1 MVAVGGWVM
10 ENVARVVLAVDE
22 HEVAEEVMHFLDGA
36 GGAHVV
42 ATAADERQLAEAVRQ
57 LEPDAV
63 VASPS
68 LLRRG
73 APVGRGVLAVDTR
86 ESVGSLR
93 TAIRAG
99 VQGFYLWPQERDELA
114 AASRRTA
121 AAASNADGV
130 GRLIAV
136 IGSRGG
142 AGTTFLATHLAAAF
156 ARRRRDCVLIDLDVL
171 FDDIAA
177 ALGIP
182 IDEPVPTM
190 TDLLADE
197 GVVSMERRPWTHPA
211 GFRVIPGS
219 NGAGPIELDADD
231 AVAVVDATARASDVV
246 VAHLPRT
253 VSPSARAIVARAE
266 EVVVVLTLEVA
277 SFRAARRTVAAFDVE
292 ERCRFVVNRAQRADV
307 AVEDVQRV
315 FGRPALGVV
324 PASSRVRGAQDRG
337 ALLPPRGRVARAVD
351 RIAVALTEPA

>member
-1 MVAVGGWVM
+1 
-10 ENVARVVLAVDE
+10 VVLAVDE
-22 HEVAEEVMHFLDGA
+22 HEVAEEVVHFLDRA
-36 GGAHVV
+36 GGAQVV

-73 APVGRGVLAVDTR
+73 TPVGRALLAVDTR

-99 VQGFYLWPQERDELA
+99 AQGFYLWPHERDELA

-121 AAASNADGV
+121 VAASNADG

-156 ARRRRDCVLIDLDVL
+156 ARRRRDCVLIDLDVQ

-182 IDEPVPTM
+182 IDEPVPTL

-219 NGAGPIELDADD
+219 NGRGPIEIDADD
-231 AVAVVDATARASDVV
+231 AAAVVDATARASDVV

-253 VSPSARAIVARAE
+253 ASPIARAIVARAE

-277 SFRAARRTVAAFDVE
+277 SFRAARRTVATFDVE
-292 ERCRFVVNRAQRADV
+292 ERCRFVVNRAQRADIAV
-307 AVEDVQRV
+307 ADVQRV

-324 PASSRVRGAQDRG
+324 PASSQVRGAQDRG

-351 RIAVALTEPA
+351 RIAAALTEPV

>member
-1 MVAVGGWVM
+1 M
-10 ENVARVVLAVDE
+10 ENVARLVLAVDE
-22 HEVAEEVMHFLDGA
+22 HDVAEEVMHFLDRA

-42 ATAADERQLAEAVRQ
+42 ATAVDERQLAEAVRQ
-57 LEPDAV
+57 LDPDAV

-73 APVGRGVLAVDTR
+73 APDGRAILAVDTR

-93 TAIRAG
+93 TALRAG
-99 VQGFYLWPQERDELA
+99 VRGFYLWPHERDELV

-121 AAASNADGV
+121 STVENGER
-130 GRLIAV
+130 GRVIAV
-136 IGSRGG
+136 VGSRGG

-156 ARRRRDCVLIDLDVL
+156 TRRGRDCVLMDLDVL
-171 FDDIAA
+171 FDDVFP

-182 IDEPVPTM
+182 VDEPVPTLV
-190 TDLLADE
+190 DLLGDD

-219 NGAGPIELDADD
+219 TGPNLTEPDAGDV
-231 AVAVVDATARASDVV
+231 VAVVDATTRSSDVV
-246 VAHLPRT
+246 VVHVPRT
-253 VSPSARAIVARAE
+253 MSPVARTIVARAD
-266 EVVVVLTLEVA
+266 EVIVVLTLDVA
-277 SFRAARRTVAAFDVE
+277 AFRAAKRTIAAFDVE
-292 ERCRFVVNRAQRADV
+292 ERCRFVVNRAARAEICVADV
-307 AVEDVQRV
+307 PRV

-324 PASSRVRGAQDRG
+324 PASPRVRAAQDRG

-351 RIAVALTEPA
+351 RIAAALLEPAA

>member
-1 MVAVGGWVM
+1 M

-22 HEVAEEVMHFLDGA
+22 HEVAEEVMHFLDRA
-36 GGAHVV
+36 GGAQVV

-73 APVGRGVLAVDTR
+73 TPVGRALLAVDTR

-99 VQGFYLWPQERDELA
+99 AQGFYLWPHERDELA

-121 AAASNADGV
+121 VAASNADE

-156 ARRRRDCVLIDLDVL
+156 ARRRRDCVLIDLDVQ

-182 IDEPVPTM
+182 IDEPVPTL

-219 NGAGPIELDADD
+219 NGRGPIEIDADD
-231 AVAVVDATARASDVV
+231 AAAVVDATARASDVV

-253 VSPSARAIVARAE
+253 ASPIARAIVARAE

-277 SFRAARRTVAAFDVE
+277 SFRAARRTVATFDVE
-292 ERCRFVVNRAQRADV
+292 ERCRFVVNRAQRADIAV
-307 AVEDVQRV
+307 ADVQRV

-324 PASSRVRGAQDRG
+324 PASSQVRGAQDRG

-351 RIAVALTEPA
+351 RIAAALTEPV

>member
-1 MVAVGGWVM
+1 M

-22 HEVAEEVMHFLDGA
+22 HEVAEEVMHFLDRA
-36 GGAHVV
+36 GGAQVV

-73 APVGRGVLAVDTR
+73 TPVGRALLAVDTR

-99 VQGFYLWPQERDELA
+99 AQGFYLWPHERDELA

-121 AAASNADGV
+121 VAASNADG

-156 ARRRRDCVLIDLDVL
+156 ARRRRDCVLIDLDVQ

-182 IDEPVPTM
+182 IDEPVPTL

-219 NGAGPIELDADD
+219 NGRGPIEIDADD
-231 AVAVVDATARASDVV
+231 AAAVVDATARASDVV

-253 VSPSARAIVARAE
+253 ASPIARAIVARAE

-277 SFRAARRTVAAFDVE
+277 SFRAARRTVATFDVE
-292 ERCRFVVNRAQRADV
+292 ERCRFVVNRAQRADIAV
-307 AVEDVQRV
+307 ADVQRV

-324 PASSRVRGAQDRG
+324 PASSQVRGAQDRG

-351 RIAVALTEPA
+351 RIAAALTEPV

>member
-1 MVAVGGWVM
+1 M

-22 HEVAEEVMHFLDGA
+22 HEVAEEVMHFLDRA
-36 GGAHVV
+36 GGAQVV

-73 APVGRGVLAVDTR
+73 TPVGRALLAVDTR

-99 VQGFYLWPQERDELA
+99 AQGFYLWPHERDELA
-114 AASRRTA
+114 AALRRTA
-121 AAASNADGV
+121 VAASNADG

-156 ARRRRDCVLIDLDVL
+156 ARRRRDCVLIDLDVQ

-182 IDEPVPTM
+182 IDEPVPTL

-219 NGAGPIELDADD
+219 NGGGPIEIDADD
-231 AVAVVDATARASDVV
+231 AAAVVDATARASDVV
-246 VAHLPRT
+246 VAHMPRA
-253 VSPSARAIVARAE
+253 VSPVARAIVARAE

-292 ERCRFVVNRAQRADV
+292 ERCRFVVNRAQRADIAV
-307 AVEDVQRV
+307 ADVQRV
-315 FGRPALGVV
+315 FGRRALGVV
-324 PASSRVRGAQDRG
+324 PASSQVRGAQDRG
-337 ALLPPRGRVARAVD
+337 ALLPPRGRVTRAVD
-351 RIAVALTEPA
+351 RIAAALTEPV